1 MRLLLLFNG
10 FNGFNGD
17 ISLLFKLLE
26 FCIDIV
32 FFFRLFDGFN
42 GDKVEIESFIYIYSL
57 ELHFVLIIGLFI
69 SIVEFFLFS
78 GVISLSILI
87 KDDFS
92 FDNLILSYLF
102 VLFDCFK
109 SKGVL
114 FIGDFFISL
123 YLL

>member
-1 MRLLLLFNG
+1 MELLLLFNG

-102 VLFDCFK
+102 VLFVCFK

>member
-1 MRLLLLFNG
+1 MRLLLL

-17 ISLLFKLLE
+17 ISLLFKLLD
-26 FCIDIV
+26 CIDIV

-42 GDKVEIESFIYIYSL
+42 GDKVEIESFIYSL
-57 ELHFVLIIGLFI
+57 ELHFVLIIGLFM
-69 SIVEFFLFS
+69 SIVEIILFS
-78 GVISLSILI
+78 CVISLSILI